1 MLKHLVTGEHSR
13 IKPLKHTGAQGH
25 EMADTKRKKPAHLLL
40 IFGAVS
46 SAIALYSAVIY
57 YYVDM
62 QINDD
67 RRINIIG
74 RQRMLTQKIMKNILL
89 YRDGGIGQMPIV
101 KSVAL
106 FNATLIAVG
115 RGGTVPEDESGA
127 NLIRISPMDSRES
140 RRMMAAVAGEWEP
153 FKASVAR
160 YLRDRDPASLQFLLD
175 HNEKLLAT
183 VDAAVVSIQRHANS
197 DGRMLRLL
205 ILSAVTVVAMSFGLV
220 FVRYVRR
227 YRSAEEMLSE
237 IERLLPICAGCK
249 RIRTDDNHPYD
260 PKSWTSIEEYLRE
273 NKDMVFTHSLCPDCM
288 MKYDPDRGGR

>member
-1 MLKHLVTGEHSR
+1 
-13 IKPLKHTGAQGH
+13 
-25 EMADTKRKKPAHLLL
+25 MADTKRKKPAQLLL

-46 SAIALYSAVIY
+46 TAIALYSAVIY
-57 YYVDM
+57 YFVDM

-101 KSVAL
+101 KSVTL

-127 NLIRISPMDSRES
+127 TLIRVSPVDSRES

-160 YLRDRDPASLQFLLD
+160 YLRDRDPASLQFMLD

-197 DGRMLRLL
+197 DGRMLRLI
-205 ILSAVTVVAMSFGLV
+205 ILSAVTVVAMSFALV
-220 FVRYVRR
+220 FVSYVRR
-227 YRSAEEMLSE
+227 YRSAEEILSE

-249 RIRTDDNHPYD
+249 RIRTDDSHPYD

-273 NKDMVFTHSLCPDCM
+273 NKDMLFTHSLCPNCM